1 MSPNTN
7 RNPHRNTYKRY
18 YVDQDDTGYNMEGM
32 QTTFFDPPMPM
43 RGSNPYT
50 RA

>member
-1 MSPNTN
+1 MQNPLGNNYKKHYSNYED
-7 RNPHRNTYKRY
+7 RN
-18 YVDQDDTGYNMEGM
+18 YNMTGM

-50 RA
+50 